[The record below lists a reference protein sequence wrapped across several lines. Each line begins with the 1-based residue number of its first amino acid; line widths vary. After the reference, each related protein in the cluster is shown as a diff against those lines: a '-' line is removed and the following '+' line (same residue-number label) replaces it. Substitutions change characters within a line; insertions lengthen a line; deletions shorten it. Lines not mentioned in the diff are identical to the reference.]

1 MKKWMRTVG
10 SYVMVVLLAVGCVML
25 AYARWSHPIAYADA
39 ALTTGDIGPALNAY
53 AVAEERF
60 DALPPLKWLL
70 PSEYNRVIANQLRLL
85 FYMEL
90 YEETIDRAARAPAGS
105 DAHFWAAAACFQMG
119 LVEGADEGPSGRL
132 EWFGRAQ
139 QELMRALELTPDD
152 WDIKYDL
159 ELALRVTDEMRRLDA
174 PSELM
179 KKLLRPRGDDS
190 LTRRIG

>member
-1 MKKWMRTVG
+1 MQKRMTVVG
-10 SYVMVVLLAVGCVML
+10 SYVMVVLLVVGCVMV

-39 ALTTGDIGPALNAY
+39 AMVTGDIGPAIDAY

-70 PSEYNRVIANQLRLL
+70 PSEYNRVIASQLRLL
-85 FYMEL
+85 YYIEL
-90 YEETIDRAARAPAGS
+90 YEETIERAARAPADA

-119 LVEGADEGPSGRL
+119 LLEEEGGPSARL
-132 EWFGRAQ
+132 AWFGRAQ
-139 QELMRALELTPDD
+139 QELMRALDVTPDD

-159 ELALRVTDEMRRLDA
+159 ELVLRITDEMRRLDA

-179 KKLLRPRGDDS
+179 KQLLRPRADDS
-190 LTRRIG
+190 ATGRIG

>member
-1 MKKWMRTVG
+1 MKKRMTAVG
-10 SYVMVVLLAVGCVML
+10 SYAMVVVLVVGCVML
-25 AYARWSHPIAYADA
+25 AFARWSHPIAYADA
-39 ALTTGDIGPALNAY
+39 ALATGDIGPALDAY

-85 FYMEL
+85 YYMEL
-90 YEETIDRAARAPAGS
+90 YEETIESASRAPAGA

-119 LVEGADEGPSGRL
+119 LLEEEGGPSARL
-132 EWFGRAQ
+132 DWFGRAQ
-139 QELMRALELTPDD
+139 QELMRALDYTPDD

-159 ELALRVTDEMRRLDA
+159 ELALRITDEMRRLDA

-179 KKLLRPRGDDS
+179 KRLLRPRGDDS
-190 LTRRIG
+190 TTRRIG